1 MEDDDLLCPLCCE
14 EIDAVDKYFFPCP
27 CGYQICRFCWN
38 HIREDLNQLCPACR
52 RPFDDES
59 AVFNPVPPDELLRL
73 NADRKRRARARQQR
87 YAIDDRSHLKDTK
100 VTQRTL
106 VYVTGLPAKY
116 ANEELL
122 KSDNYFGQF
131 GRIVKLNVTRRPPQ
145 TVGGK
150 TGENQIAVHITY
162 SAAHEAIR
170 AIQYVDGS
178 LLEGRMLHATFG
190 ATKYCAAWLQG
201 RQCTTAICNFL
212 HEVIDNVAANAIVS
226 PRGLPGTRYFG
237 PKGRKQAAAAAAAA
251 EADRDDD
258 NASTASGSSSTA
270 ITRSGSM
277 SSVSAAPTVT
287 ASASAASS
295 GPALPAT
302 ASWASKKPESRSTTP
317 NSVRSTSPVTQPPK
331 RTPSTSST
339 TSKRSTAG
347 TAPIDAFPP
356 PSATA
361 PIPTPT
367 RAKKDPAKKQAAR
380 EAREQRERDLLEKQE
395 RERLAAIREAKARA
409 MAIAEAEAA
418 ERARVEAEARAAAE
432 AKAKA
437 EAEAKARAE
446 AAERAAR
453 AAEEEARLKLAQAKA
468 AEEAAARAKADAEE
482 RARREEEARLVE
494 EARLRELAKPKP
506 LDLGPYI
513 FSAVRVVPVP
523 LVEWAPSE
531 ATIQALADGA
541 VQHAAARSAE
551 WMLASSRVVL
561 RAMDASRAPPPTVY
575 GGSFT
580 PLDTGDL
587 LTDILEEKTALAS
600 VPTPAPNVSGSST
613 PINAAA
619 ALLSRQNS
627 LVALLNGNGPAYVQ
641 PLGTAAAPAAP
652 AAALPLGGLLAPLR
666 RSISE
671 AGSASGTLFR
681 PQTPPQHV
689 PPHAAQQPGQQP
701 PPFGM
706 PPFHMHQQQQAQQQQ
721 AVPSPGPAGFP
732 PGPPPGQNVLFQ
744 DPAMLAMRMDFPPHA
759 RSPVPPAPHA
769 PHTHAPPP
777 PPPVYFSPHPAA
789 AFTPPSTA
797 PRGVS
802 SPMGSSTGTL
812 PSLAAPMP
820 PAPLR
825 ATSLFQKLHDASLA
839 GSQASSTPSSPA
851 GPPPGFAGKPP
862 AVAGPPAGIV
872 ARVAS
877 PVPAAVP
884 VQEAMDTPTPPARVR
899 VVPDPQLQQ
908 FQQQMAAPARA
919 ASPTPSAPRS
929 RAASQRVMSP
939 VETKKGPAEV
949 PAAKK
954 SSVETRKSPVG
965 TRKDQEGKKD
975 AKPAVVVAK
984 NEQPVAKNEPVMVEP
999 VVKNEVET
1007 KSSTADKPADAPAPT
1022 VTTIKNQEKSPART
1036 PTPAPVATAEPPK
1049 DTPAAKHKSPS
1060 PAPTPAPEPAPRT
1073 PSPPPERKVTLNGV
1087 ELTTTLFYG
1096 PESDTED
1103 DDTASAAS
1111 SAASVPMSPDL
1122 AAASDPPVDVSAA
1135 VAALAQVDLAQ
1146 LAAALDAWVRD
1157 PSLAVPAGNATG
1169 NGTGGKKSAGGAGKK
1184 ASTTAPTAPAV
1195 SVSPAS
1201 AAAIATPSKAQRQWM
1216 LAVTANITSFFDA
1229 GVAALFGAPIKPA
1242 LAAPADPV
1250 SAKVEDEDKGHAAL
1264 TALLQQLAAE
1274 VAQVELAS
1282 EEDLVEMEQQI
1293 KAAKKEVQQWDLRV
1307 KQVVK
1312 KNRKAGLV

>member
-14 EIDAVDKYFFPCP
+14 EIDAVDKYFYPCP

-59 AVFNPVPPDELLRL
+59 AVFNPVPPDELARL

-178 LLEGRMLHATFG
+178 LLEGRTLHATFG

-212 HEVIDNVAANAIVS
+212 HEVVDNVAANAIVS

-237 PKGRKQAAAAAAAA
+237 PKGRKQAAAAAAEA
-251 EADRDDD
+251 ERDDD
-258 NASTASGSSSTA
+258 NASTASGPSSAA

-277 SSVSAAPTVT
+277 SSVSATPTAT
-287 ASASAASS
+287 ASAAAASS

-339 TSKRSTAG
+339 TSKRSITA
-347 TAPIDAFPP
+347 APIDAFPP
-356 PSATA
+356 PSAAVAT
-361 PIPTPT
+361 PTPT

-380 EAREQRERDLLEKQE
+380 EAREQRERELLEKQE

-409 MAIAEAEAA
+409 MAIAEAEAT

-453 AAEEEARLKLAQAKA
+453 AAEEEARRKLAQAKA
-468 AEEAAARAKADAEE
+468 AEEAAARAKAESEE

-506 LDLGPYI
+506 LDLGAYI
-513 FSAVRVVPVP
+513 ISAVWDTPVP

-531 ATIQALADGA
+531 VTIQALADAA
-541 VQHAAARSAE
+541 VQYAAARDAE

-561 RAMDASRAPPPTVY
+561 RAMDASRAPPPPVY
-575 GGSFT
+575 GGSFM

-600 VPTPAPNVSGSST
+600 APAPAPNVSGSST
-613 PINAAA
+613 PMNTAA

-641 PLGTAAAPAAP
+641 PLGSAAAPAAP

-671 AGSASGTLFR
+671 AGSAAGSMFR

-701 PPFGM
+701 PFGM
-706 PPFHMHQQQQAQQQQ
+706 PPFHMHPQPQQPQPQQQQQ

-732 PGPPPGQNVLFQ
+732 PGPPPGQSVLFQ
-744 DPAMLAMRMDFPPHA
+744 DPAMLAAMRMDFPLHA
-759 RSPVPPAPHA
+759 ASPVPPAPHA
-769 PHTHAPPP
+769 PPHAHAPPP
-777 PPPVYFSPHPAA
+777 PPPAFFSPHPAS
-789 AFTPPSTA
+789 AFTPPPTA
-797 PRGVS
+797 PRGIA

-812 PSLAAPMP
+812 PSLPMP

-851 GPPPGFAGKPP
+851 GPPPGFAGK
-862 AVAGPPAGIV
+862 VAGPPPGIV

-877 PVPAAVP
+877 PVPVAQVHE
-884 VQEAMDTPTPPARVR
+884 VDTPTPDAQVR
-899 VVPDPQLQQ
+899 AVLE
-908 FQQQMAAPARA
+908 AAQVQVQTQPSRA
-919 ASPTPSAPRS
+919 TSPTPSAPRS
-929 RAASQRVMSP
+929 CAASKPVVSP
-939 VETKKGPAEV
+939 VQTKKGAAAEV
-949 PAAKK
+949 PAVAKK
-954 SSVETRKSPVG
+954 SPVETRKSPVDG
-965 TRKDQEGKKD
+965 ARKETEGKKD
-975 AKPAVVVAK
+975 AKPAAVVVGK
-984 NEQPVAKNEPVMVEP
+984 NEQVKAEPPVAKNEVEKVEAKPSATNRPV
-999 VVKNEVET
+999 
-1007 KSSTADKPADAPAPT
+1007 DAPAPAPSAAAAKT
-1022 VTTIKNQEKSPART
+1022 QEKSPTPT
-1036 PTPAPVATAEPPK
+1036 PTPAPVAAAEPTK
-1049 DTPAAKHKSPS
+1049 GTPVVKRKSPS
-1060 PAPTPAPEPAPRT
+1060 PAPAPVVPRT
-1073 PSPPPERKVTLNGV
+1073 PSPPPERKATLSGV
-1087 ELTTTLFYG
+1087 ELTTTLFYSA
-1096 PESDTED
+1096 ESDTED
-1103 DDTASAAS
+1103 DDTASTAS

-1122 AAASDPPVDVSAA
+1122 AAASDPPVGVSAA

-1157 PSLAVPAGNATG
+1157 PSLAVPAGNAMG
-1169 NGTGGKKSAGGAGKK
+1169 NATTTKKGGAGKK
-1184 ASTTAPTAPAV
+1184 GTAASTTPAAPAV

-1216 LAVTANITSFFDA
+1216 RAVTVNISSFFDA
-1229 GVAALFGAPIKPA
+1229 GVAALFGAPVKVAP
-1242 LAAPADPV
+1242 AAPANPTP
-1250 SAKVEDEDKGHAAL
+1250 AKVEDEDKGHAAL

-1282 EEDLVEMEQQI
+1282 EEDLAEMEAQI